1 MASSQ
6 VKGGVLGH
14 MGHMVRVWFVVG
26 ACVIVLGGCMAVRS
40 ERVSLVPV
48 AASEPVST
56 IQLSRAVI
64 ATLPNEGAVTL
75 PSGSQWQRVGA
86 ILQGDVYRAQGRLF
100 TIQTR
105 RQNEAYPVASSGKLV
120 GFYLPGEGSY
130 IALSR
135 PVTLPVEMR
144 Q

>member
-6 VKGGVLGH
+6 VKGGILGY
-14 MGHMVRVWFVVG
+14 MDHMVRVWFVVG

-64 ATLPNEGAVTL
+64 ATLPNEG
-75 PSGSQWQRVGA
+75 G
-86 ILQGDVYRAQGRLF
+86 GDVAVG
-100 TIQTR
+100 IAMAASR
-105 RQNEAYPVASSGKLV
+105 RH
-120 GFYLPGEGSY
+120 
-130 IALSR
+130 IAG
-135 PVTLPVEMR
+135 
-144 Q
+144 